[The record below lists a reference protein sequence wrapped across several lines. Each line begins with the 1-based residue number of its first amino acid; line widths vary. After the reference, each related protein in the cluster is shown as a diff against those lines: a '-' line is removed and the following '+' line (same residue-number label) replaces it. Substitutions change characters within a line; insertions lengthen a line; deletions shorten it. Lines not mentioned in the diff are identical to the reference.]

1 MSYKP
6 GTILERK
13 EPFEAPEADSDEP
26 DLTPYNEIRVVGP
39 SPVVAQGAA
48 GEWGGVTAAA
58 ISIAPHGDA
67 FGPVIDKPLGELQRD
82 YSIVTESEPTPLERG
97 EVKVLEYGESP
108 EEAFAREAA
117 ERGEEPVAPARPAE
131 PGEDSPEQVFA
142 RETAASGEQHV
153 THKLAPAEVERH
165 EVKPG

>member
-13 EPFEAPEADSDEP
+13 QPFEAPEEGSEEP
-26 DLTPYNEIRVVGP
+26 DLTAYNEIKVIGP

-48 GEWGGVTAAA
+48 GEWSGVTSAA
-58 ISIAPHGDA
+58 ISIQPTS
-67 FGPVIDKPLGELQRD
+67 FGATIDKPLGELQRD
-82 YSIVTESEPTPLERG
+82 YSVVEEPPPLVLERG
-97 EVKVLEYGESP
+97 EVTQVEYGESP
-108 EEAFAREAA
+108 EEVFHREAV
-117 ERGEEPVAPARPAE
+117 ERGDAEAPESKPAK
-131 PGEDSPEQVFA
+131 PGPDSPEEVFQ

-153 THKLAPAEVERH
+153 THKLAPSEVNRS